1 MFVQPFDGEWH
12 AVVDAVAPIRFAR
25 FMAGFAAVLAAM
37 AVVGAVLYLAVLAL
51 AGTVSFGENLAFG
64 ETDLSTAVAWV
75 TGT

>member
-1 MFVQPFDGEWH
+1 MLVQPLDGEWH
-12 AVVDAVAPIRFAR
+12 TDADAITPIRLAR

-37 AVVGAVLYLAVLAL
+37 AVVGAVLYLAVFAL